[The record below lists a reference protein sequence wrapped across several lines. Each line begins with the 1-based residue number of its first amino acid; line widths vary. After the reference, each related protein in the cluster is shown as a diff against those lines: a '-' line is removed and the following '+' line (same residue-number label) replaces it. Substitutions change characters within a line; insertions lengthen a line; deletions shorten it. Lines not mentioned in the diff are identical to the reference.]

1 MFTLDTAKRSGIK
14 ISENQELEMNKKT
27 QKAAKKLIRL
37 ALKEDV
43 GTGDITTNNI
53 VPSESRRKA
62 KMVAKE
68 DGVIAGLIVARM
80 VFEKLDPNVIWTE
93 IVHNGD
99 RVKKGD
105 VLVQFEATY
114 RAILTGERTALNFLQ
129 RMSGIATMSA
139 IYADAVKDFQ
149 TVILDTRKTL
159 PGFNKLDKY
168 AVKLGGA
175 SNHRHGLHDM
185 AMIKDNHIE
194 VAGGITNAVKAVR
207 SKVDHGIKI
216 EVETTTIEQVQEAID
231 AGADIIMLD
240 NMDNETMRQCV
251 KLIAGRTKTEAS
263 GNITLERLREVAAT
277 GVDFVSIGALTHSV
291 RALDISQ
298 RIED

>member
-1 MFTLDTAKRSGIK
+1 
-14 ISENQELEMNKKT
+14 MNKKT

-43 GTGDITTNNI
+43 GDGDITTNNI
-53 VPSESRRKA
+53 VPSEARRKA
-62 KMVAKE
+62 RMIAKE
-68 DGVIAGLIVARM
+68 DGVVAGLIVAQM
-80 VFEKLDPNVIWTE
+80 VFTKLDPSVVWNEV
-93 IVHNGD
+93 VHNGD
-99 RVKKGD
+99 RVKSGD
-105 VLVQFEATY
+105 VLVEFEGSY
-114 RAILTGERTALNFLQ
+114 RALLTGERTALNFLQ

-139 IYADAVKDFQ
+139 KYADAVKDFQ

-175 SNHRHGLHDM
+175 NNHRQGLHDM

-194 VAGGITNAVKAVR
+194 VAGGISNAVKSVR
-207 SKVDHGIKI
+207 SKIDHGIKI
-216 EVETTTIEQVQEAID
+216 EVETTTLAQVQEAID

-240 NMDNETMRQCV
+240 NMDDETMRQGV
-251 KLIAGRTKTEAS
+251 QLIAGRAKTEAS

-277 GVDFVSIGALTHSV
+277 GVDFISIGALTHSV
-291 RALDISQ
+291 RAMDISQ